1 MTKQIVKEIMAT
13 VFEIDIET
21 IDNNASQKSI
31 SKWDSLEHLNL
42 IVELEEKFDLS
53 FDPEDIASMLTLDSI
68 ISKIESSKMD

>member
-21 IDNNASQKSI
+21 IDNDASPKSI

-53 FDPEDIASMLTLDSI
+53 FDPEDIANMVTLDSI
-68 ISKIESSKMD
+68 ISKIESLKMD